1 MIFFV
6 KMLFWGV
13 GGVGVLSLIIA
24 SIVSAMKPNSG
35 GGASSFLIM
44 VFMIVVV
51 GPLYIYI
58 MPEDPDAAKPK
69 VYAAKVEVD
78 PLLEA
83 RRERAREID
92 RENKRMEEYA
102 DREHRELS
110 ARSTRVAVNPSS
122 VNGMAEYRYYLKSGK
137 IVSCL
142 RGFDGEVLVF
152 NCTNYSFDR

>member
-1 MIFFV
+1 MFFL
-6 KMLFWGV
+6 KMLLWGL
-13 GGVGVLSLIIA
+13 GAVGVLSILIV
-24 SIVSAMKPNSG
+24 SIVSAMKAKPEG
-35 GGASSFLIM
+35 GTSSFLMM

-51 GPLYIYI
+51 CPLYIYI
-58 MPEDPDAAKPK
+58 MPEHEETATPK
-69 VYAAKVEVD
+69 VYAAPKVEVD

-102 DREHRELS
+102 DSEHKKLS
-110 ARSTRVAVNPSS
+110 ARSTKVAVNPSS

-142 RGFDGEVLVF
+142 RGFDGEVLAF
-152 NCTNYSFDR
+152 NCTKYSFD

>member
-1 MIFFV
+1 MFFL
-6 KMLFWGV
+6 KMLLWVMGA
-13 GGVGVLSLIIA
+13 VGVLALLISSIA
-24 SIVSAMKPNSG
+24 SAMKAKPVDG
-35 GGASSFLIM
+35 TSSFWIM
-44 VFMIVVV
+44 IFMIVVAC
-51 GPLYIYI
+51 PLYIYV
-58 MPEDPDAAKPK
+58 MPEDKEVATAK
-69 VYAAKVEVD
+69 VYAAPKVEVD

-102 DREHRELS
+102 DKEHKELS

-142 RGFDGEVLVF
+142 RGFDGDVLAF
-152 NCTNYSFDR
+152 NCTKYNFD